1 MADQQRAPRGA
12 FFVRIPALAMQL
24 SNETLSAPAGLSERI
39 LGTLNSS
46 IICVDARRKITYI
59 NSAGE
64 ALFESSASSL
74 IGRDFASL
82 LSALE
87 PSSILDKLLLDSI
100 DFTEHEAVITLING
114 KSITADYSIYRF
126 DSPPNDGDIV
136 LEIRQLERQAQFAQ
150 DELKQQ
156 QQLATQQLARGL
168 AHEINNPL
176 GGIRGAAQ
184 LLQRAL
190 DRPEWSEYTE
200 VIISEVDRLQSLT
213 SKMLGPGN
221 RIQRKPV
228 NILEVLEHI
237 RRIILAAEPERIIIH
252 RDYDPSI
259 PELTA
264 DHDMLIQ
271 AFLNIVR
278 NAVQAIDDEGQITF
292 KTRVE
297 FRHTIGQTTHPLVLR
312 VDISDTGHGIPR
324 ELGETIFLP
333 MITDKADGSGL
344 GLPIAQDIISRHSGT
359 IHLHSSTSGTTFS
372 IYLPLE
378 N

>member
-1 MADQQRAPRGA
+1 MQRSTEPLAAP
-12 FFVRIPALAMQL
+12 VDIP
-24 SNETLSAPAGLSERI
+24 ERI
-39 LGTLNSS
+39 LDTLNSS
-46 IICVDARRKITYI
+46 IMCLDATRHITYV

-64 ALFESSASSL
+64 ALFESSAASL
-74 IGRDFASL
+74 IGRHFASL
-82 LSALE
+82 LSELE
-87 PSSILDKLLLDSI
+87 PSSILGKLRHDSI
-100 DFTEHEAVITLING
+100 DFTEHEAVITLVNG
-114 KSITADYSIYRF
+114 KSITANYSIYPF
-126 DSPPNDGDIV
+126 DNHSNNGDIV

-156 QQLATQQLARGL
+156 QQQATQQLARGL

-190 DRPEWSEYTE
+190 DRPQWNEYTE

-213 SKMLGPGN
+213 RNMLGPGS
-221 RIQRKPV
+221 RMQRTPV

-237 RRIILAAEPERIIIH
+237 RRIILAAEPGRILIH

-259 PELTA
+259 PELSA
-264 DHDMLIQ
+264 DRDMLIQ

-278 NAVQAIDDEGQITF
+278 NAVQAIDGEGEIIL
-292 KTRVE
+292 KTRVD
-297 FRHTIGQTTHPLVLR
+297 FRYTIGQITHPLVLR
-312 VDISDTGHGIPR
+312 VDISDTGHGIPKD
-324 ELGETIFLP
+324 LGETIFLP

-344 GLPIAQDIISRHSGT
+344 GLPIAQEIVSRHGGT

-372 IYLPLE
+372 TYLPLE
-378 N
+378 KS

>member
-1 MADQQRAPRGA
+1 
-12 FFVRIPALAMQL
+12 MQL
-24 SNETLSAPAGLSERI
+24 STHTPSAAVDTAERI
-39 LGTLNSS
+39 LDTLNSS
-46 IICVDARRKITYI
+46 IMCLDEKRQITYI

-64 ALFESSASSL
+64 ALFESSAASL
-74 IGRDFASL
+74 VGRQFASL

-87 PSSILDKLLLDSI
+87 PSSILDKLRLESI
-100 DFTEHEAVITLING
+100 DFTEHEAVITLVNG
-114 KSITADYSIYRF
+114 KAITANYSIYRF
-126 DSPPNDGDIV
+126 DSHSHDGEIL

-190 DRPEWSEYTE
+190 DRPEWTEYTE

-213 SKMLGPGN
+213 SNMLGPGS
-221 RIQRKPV
+221 RMQRKPV

-237 RRIILAAEPERIIIH
+237 RRIILAAEPGRIVIK

-259 PELTA
+259 PELNA
-264 DHDMLIQ
+264 DRDMLIQ

-278 NAVQAIDDEGQITF
+278 NAVQAIDSEGCITF
-292 KTRVE
+292 RTRVD
-297 FRHTIGQTTHPLVLR
+297 FRYTIGQITHPLVLR

-324 ELGETIFLP
+324 DLGETIFLP

-344 GLPIAQDIISRHSGT
+344 GLPIAQEIISRHGGT
-359 IHLHSSTSGTTFS
+359 IHLHSSPSGTTFS
-372 IYLPLE
+372 TYLPLE
-378 N
+378 QS